1 MYDWLDVPAGT
12 FPFKFNGK
20 LPGLYAIGV
29 KTMKGGEVVIR
40 RPSATEY

>member
-1 MYDWLDVPAGT
+1 MYDWLEVPVGT

-29 KTMKGGEVVIR
+29 KTMKGGELVIR

>member
-1 MYDWLDVPAGT
+1 MYDWLDVAVGT